1 MKEVYIVAYGRTPIG
16 SFNGSLSSKTGV
28 ELGSIAIKAVME
40 RAGIQ
45 GDQVEEVI
53 MGNVLQANNGQAP
66 ARQAALNAGAGMS
79 TACTTINKVCASGL
93 KSIALA
99 AQSIQLGIYDITIG
113 GGFESMTNSPYYIP
127 SGRNGYR
134 FGNGEVID
142 AIVRD
147 GLQDPFKKNMMG
159 NVAEIC
165 AKKYNFTREQQ
176 DEYAINSYKRAQAA
190 YEKGQFKDE
199 IIPVEIPQRGG
210 ESKWVLEDD
219 EYKNIKWDKVATVKP
234 AFEKEGTVTAVN
246 ASKINDGAAAIVL
259 MSKEKMEAL
268 GLKPIAKVIGYADA
282 EQDPDWFTT
291 TPALAIPAA
300 VKRAGLQMSDID
312 FFEINEAFSVVALA
326 NLQEMNLDIN
336 KVNVQGGAV
345 SLGHPI
351 GGSGARIAC
360 TLVSVLKNNNA
371 KYGVA
376 GICNG
381 GGGATALVIE
391 NIQ

>member
-45 GDQVEEVI
+45 GDQIEEVI

-66 ARQAALNAGAGMS
+66 ARQAAVNAGAGMS

-134 FGNGEVID
+134 YGNGEIID

-165 AKKYNFTREQQ
+165 AKKYNFSREQQ

-246 ASKINDGAAAIVL
+246 ASKINDGAAAMVL

-291 TPALAIPAA
+291 TPAIAIPAA

>member
-16 SFNGSLSSKTGV
+16 SFNGSLSSKSGV
-28 ELGSIAIKAVME
+28 ELGSIAIKGVIE
-40 RAGIQ
+40 RAGIS

-79 TACTTINKVCASGL
+79 SACTTINKVCASGL

-99 AQSIQLGIYDITIG
+99 VQSIQLGIYDVTIG

-127 SGRNGYR
+127 NGRNGYR
-134 FGNGEVID
+134 YGNGEIID

-165 AKKYNFTREQQ
+165 AKKYNFSREQQ

-210 ESKWVLEDD
+210 DSKWIMEDD

-246 ASKINDGAAAIVL
+246 ASKINDGAAAMVL
-259 MSKEKMEAL
+259 MSKEKMESL

-291 TPALAIPAA
+291 TPAIAIPAA
-300 VKRAGLQMSDID
+300 IKRAGLQMSDID

>member
-40 RAGIQ
+40 RAGIK

-66 ARQAALNAGAGMS
+66 ARQAAVNAGAGMS

-99 AQSIQLGIYDITIG
+99 AQSIQLVIYDITIG

-134 FGNGEVID
+134 YGNGEIID

-165 AKKYNFTREQQ
+165 AKKYNFSREQQ

-210 ESKWVLEDD
+210 ESKWVMEDD

-259 MSKEKMEAL
+259 MSKEKMESL

-291 TPALAIPAA
+291 TPAIAIPAA

>member
-66 ARQAALNAGAGMS
+66 ARQAAVNAGAGMS

-134 FGNGEVID
+134 FGNGEIID

-176 DEYAINSYKRAQAA
+176 DEYAVNSYKRAQAA

-199 IIPVEIPQRGG
+199 IVPVEIPQRGG
-210 ESKWVLEDD
+210 ESKWVLEDE

-246 ASKINDGAAAIVL
+246 ASKINDGAAAMVL

>member
-16 SFNGSLSSKTGV
+16 SFNGSLSSKSGV
-28 ELGSIAIKAVME
+28 ELGSIAIKSVIE
-40 RAGIQ
+40 RAGIS

-79 TACTTINKVCASGL
+79 SACTTINKVCASGL

-99 AQSIQLGIYDITIG
+99 VQSIQLGIYDVTIG

-127 SGRNGYR
+127 NGRNGYR
-134 FGNGEVID
+134 YGNGEIID

-165 AKKYNFTREQQ
+165 AKKYNFSREQQ

-210 ESKWVLEDD
+210 DSKWIMEDD

-246 ASKINDGAAAIVL
+246 ASKINDGAAAMVL
-259 MSKEKMEAL
+259 MSKEKMESL

-291 TPALAIPAA
+291 TPAIAIPAA
-300 VKRAGLQMSDID
+300 IKRAGLQMSDID

>member
-1 MKEVYIVAYGRTPIG
+1 
-16 SFNGSLSSKTGV
+16 
-28 ELGSIAIKAVME
+28 
-40 RAGIQ
+40 
-45 GDQVEEVI
+45 
-53 MGNVLQANNGQAP
+53 
-66 ARQAALNAGAGMS
+66 MS

-99 AQSIQLGIYDITIG
+99 VQSIQLGIYDVTIG

-127 SGRNGYR
+127 NGRNGYR
-134 FGNGEVID
+134 YGNGEIID

-165 AKKYNFTREQQ
+165 AKKYNFSREQQ

-210 ESKWVLEDD
+210 DSKWIMEDD

-246 ASKINDGAAAIVL
+246 ASKINDGAAAMVL
-259 MSKEKMEAL
+259 MSKEKMESL

-291 TPALAIPAA
+291 TPAIAIPAA
-300 VKRAGLQMSDID
+300 IKRAGLQMSDID